1 MTTLGDGVYS
11 HTVLEH
17 LDSATR
23 MQDRWYLAIGS
34 AAFVGLMVFNM
45 VYGPVVHLWHAVFN
59 FGFPVACIVAMHC
72 SFMVWVHS
80 VAVRGVAARDSAYYH
95 ARATADARAAGEAQA
110 EAAGALQRALAR
122 FGGNADDVTV
132 AFVQE
137 GPHMLATVATNAGI
151 RRILGTYERE
161 CAAAA
166 APAPA
171 SAPTGS
177 VANAGPAHDGIPRSG
192 ARGCTPAD
200 GRGEPGQRGARGG
213 CGRRESGGHQVRR
226 GPGMK
231 ASEGTT
237 AWAQAQSS
245 FVGARVARDDAPTPN
260 GQNPG
265 VITLVSFVAANISFA
280 VIFRAPNWF

>member
-1 MTTLGDGVYS
+1 MTTSGDGVYS
-11 HTVLEH
+11 QTVLEH

-23 MQDRWYLAIGS
+23 MQDRWCLAMGS
-34 AAFVGLMVFNM
+34 AALVGLMVFNT

-59 FGFPVACIVAMHC
+59 FGFPVACIVTMHC
-72 SFMVWVHS
+72 SFMVWVYS
-80 VAVRGVAARDSAYYH
+80 VAVRAVAARDSAYYH

-110 EAAGALQRALAR
+110 EAAGALQSALAR

-171 SAPTGS
+171 RAPARGVGATRQRPARSPARRRPAVPMPSMPAMPTVHTTGSRAAAPVAAPSPTGE
-177 VANAGPAHDGIPRSG
+177 AHQDNEEPEADADAEEGASG
-192 ARGCTPAD
+192 SDTERPAD
-200 GRGEPGQRGARGG
+200 VEP
-213 CGRRESGGHQVRR
+213 
-226 GPGMK
+226 
-231 ASEGTT
+231 
-237 AWAQAQSS
+237 
-245 FVGARVARDDAPTPN
+245 
-260 GQNPG
+260 
-265 VITLVSFVAANISFA
+265 
-280 VIFRAPNWF
+280 